1 MILCVTPN
9 PAVDRTLVV
18 PRIHVGE
25 VMRAQESMI
34 AAGGK
39 GLNVARV
46 ARALG
51 GEIICAGFLGGHSG
65 RLVAELAEREGLGG
79 AWTWIAGET
88 RTCVI
93 VIEPGGHDATV
104 FNETGPTTTPEDW
117 RRLIAEVPQRAAN
130 SAAVCVSG
138 SLPPGSG
145 PRDYAGL
152 LAALRPAERP
162 VWVDTSGP
170 ALGAALEVPGVAIK
184 VNGSEAAG
192 LVGSPIERP
201 DQAAAAARALAGRTG
216 GPVVL
221 TLGGAG
227 AVLADAA
234 GTWHA
239 QPPALRI
246 VSTVGSGDAFLAGL
260 VLSLTRGAPL
270 PEALRRA
277 AAAGA
282 ANALL
287 VGGGRID
294 AAQAD
299 EIWSRTELRML
310 NSE

>member
-18 PRIHVGE
+18 PHIHVGE
-25 VMRAQESMI
+25 VMRAQESMM

-51 GEIICAGFLGGHSG
+51 GEIVCAGFLGGHSG
-65 RLVAELAEREGLGG
+65 RLVAELAEREGLHG

-104 FNETGPTTTPEDW
+104 FNEVGPTTTPDDW
-117 RRLIAEVPQRAAN
+117 RRLSLEVPQHAA
-130 SAAVCVSG
+130 SAAAVCVSG
-138 SLPPGSG
+138 SLPPGSD

-162 VWVDTSGP
+162 VWVDTSGA
-170 ALGAALEVPGVAIK
+170 ALGAALEVPGVGIK
-184 VNGSEAAG
+184 VNGSEAAA
-192 LVGSPIERP
+192 LVGAPIERP
-201 DQAAAAARALAGRTG
+201 DQAAAAARALAQRTG

-239 QPPALRI
+239 QPPELRV

-260 VLSLTRGAPL
+260 VLALTRGEAL
-270 PEALRRA
+270 SEALRRA
-277 AAAGA
+277 AATGA

-299 EIWSRTELRML
+299 EIWSRTELRSL
-310 NSE
+310 SSA